1 MFARTGF
8 LTIGLLGLGVLPT
21 LPASAE
27 PSATPAE
34 RQYAAHAALL
44 TDALVAGDYS
54 KAEKTL
60 IEALKE
66 QNITPDNPR
75 AMYLA
80 SMLEVIRETGADTL
94 TRFAAES
101 PAQTEFLRKFMGD
114 TEWVK
119 LYLGCGLVPHHTDVG
134 MRCLFDIW
142 QAHKGVVT
150 RKGLAVAIASV
161 WGGGES
167 DPETCMSKL
176 DPREVVPHER
186 YDFFLQR
193 EQEGKLHPNYK
204 NLRPWELRFVVGK
217 PRQEWGLSSLKY
229 AGEAINIPWD
239 KYGSAC
245 WAAGYIDPSKFGANV
260 QGGEYNMPFADEARA
275 ETTHKNGGVC
285 GSLSHLGC
293 YAAMAHGIPAYTCG
307 QPGHCAY
314 GFRLERG
321 NWQGGFGGPDG
332 GMHNSI
338 FGHSAPT
345 SYRLMEAVFADDK
358 TIDKAYDWSFC
369 ARAREAAGDKKGATE
384 AWKQALSYTPLHPFF
399 RAQLHRLMKEAG
411 LSAEGCYGYL
421 LKDLLPRYKGHG
433 FAAVDATAD
442 LEDLINAM
450 TDEQR
455 EAIYAA
461 EQRLIA
467 GTPASWATKCDE
479 LLAKQ
484 FDSLVSEDAKK
495 AFLTSALASHL
506 NEGDGTT
513 FGQLL
518 EWAVKTLI
526 PQGNE
531 NMFSEAFAK
540 AATDGN
546 ASAKTD
552 SEEKTKKL
560 REAYGK
566 GIAASEAAR
575 SVPAFQALTDA
586 ALAAGMGG
594 AKPEPLQNP
603 AAIPG
608 KPAGDKGM
616 LRVTPTCNFDS
627 PADHRAVLTLAGG
640 ASHTGKDAKPNYVA
654 ELANSATMT
663 GCIIRKSGAAQ
674 NLSRMKK
681 AVVYTSADGATWMKV
696 AETADMPTEW
706 AVPFPS
712 GTKGKWVKV
721 EFENAAPEFAHLSHF
736 VVFVK

>member
-1 MFARTGF
+1 MFARTGI

-21 LPASAE
+21 QSASAE
-27 PSATPAE
+27 PLATPAL
-34 RQYAAHAALL
+34 RQYAAHTAVLA
-44 TDALVAGDYS
+44 DALKAGDYT

-60 IEALKE
+60 IAALKE

-80 SMLEVIRETGADTL
+80 SMLEVIRETGTDTL

-101 PAQTEFLRKFMGD
+101 PEQAEFLRKFMND

-134 MRCLFDIW
+134 MRCLYDIW
-142 QAHKGVVT
+142 HIRKGNVT

-186 YDFFLQR
+186 YVYFVAR
-193 EQEGKLHPNYK
+193 EKEGKLHPNYR

-239 KYGSAC
+239 KYGNAC

-293 YAAMAHGIPAYTCG
+293 YAAMAHGIPAFTCG

-321 NWQGGFGGPDG
+321 KWQGGFGGPDG

-345 SYRLMEAVFADDK
+345 SYRLMEAVFADDA

-369 ARAREAAGDKKGATE
+369 ARAHEAAGNQSE
-384 AWKQALSYTPLHPFF
+384 AIRDWQRALSLAPLHPFF
-399 RAQLHRLMKEAG
+399 RAQLHRLMKETG
-411 LSAEGCYGYL
+411 LSAEGCHGYL

-442 LEDLINAM
+442 LEELIHAM

-479 LLAKQ
+479 LFAKQ
-484 FDSLVSEDAKK
+484 FDSLKSENAKK
-495 AFLTSALASHL
+495 AFLTSAMASHL

-531 NMFSEAFAK
+531 KMFSEAFAK
-540 AATDGN
+540 AATGGN

-552 SEEKTKKL
+552 SEEKVKKL

-566 GIAASEAAR
+566 GIAATEAAR

-586 ALAAGMGG
+586 ALAAGMGS
-594 AKPEPLQNP
+594 AKPAPLQNP

-640 ASHTGKDAKPNYVA
+640 ASHTGKDAKPNFVA
-654 ELANSATMT
+654 ELPNAATMT

-681 AVVYTSADGATWMKV
+681 ATVYTSADGATWMKV